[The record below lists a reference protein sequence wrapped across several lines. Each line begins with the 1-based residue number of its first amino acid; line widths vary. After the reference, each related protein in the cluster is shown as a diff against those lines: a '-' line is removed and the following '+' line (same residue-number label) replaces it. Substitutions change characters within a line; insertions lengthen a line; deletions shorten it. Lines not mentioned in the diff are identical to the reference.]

1 MNVQDLGAI
10 GEFISSIAI
19 VITLIFLTM
28 ETRRA
33 RNATQQSN
41 RQARHR
47 IRTDIDIS
55 AALNPQLTEVIAKSI
70 RHLAGSSTPRSTT
83 ASDFGLSDAE
93 WIQLRSVVMSSLR
106 HFEDTYFSDLPET
119 DRSALESQTRSFLN
133 ISAFSKCW
141 ERSKNEFDHRFQE
154 YVDNLIRERTQGDDQ
169 S

>member
-28 ETRRA
+28 ETRQA

-47 IRTDIDIS
+47 IRTDLNL
-55 AALNPQLTEVIAKSI
+55 ALAENPSLCEV
-70 RHLAGSSTPRSTT
+70 LARSTQHLN
-83 ASDFGLSDAE
+83 AGKPLFDSESEWGLSAHE
-93 WIQLRSVVMSSLR
+93 GMQFFSYSLAFLW
-106 HFEDTYFSDLPET
+106 HFEDQYFSDLPET
-119 DRSALESQTRSFLN
+119 DRSSLESQIRILLGIPPFL
-133 ISAFSKCW
+133 KHW
-141 ERSKNEFDHRFQE
+141 EVNKSGFDKRFQE
-154 YVDNLIRERTQGDDQ
+154 YADDLIREGAQGDAQ